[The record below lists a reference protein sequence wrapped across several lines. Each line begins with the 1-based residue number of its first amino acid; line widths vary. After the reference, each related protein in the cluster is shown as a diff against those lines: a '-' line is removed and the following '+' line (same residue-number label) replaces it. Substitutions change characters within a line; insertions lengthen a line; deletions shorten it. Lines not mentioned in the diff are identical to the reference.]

1 MSRTVELVRKARQ
14 PFVEN
19 IVALTGSMAALGV
32 ATLWVARAGGPVAVG
47 DYALLRIL
55 PWLFAVVISGG
66 LAGSLGYFLS
76 GPTRD
81 NPHVRSTVI
90 AITLVSALAGAVL
103 WLIAAPLVH
112 LVFFQ
117 QLPISLVVWVAVR
130 VALRL
135 VVITGKAAAQG
146 SGDLPGSNLTILL
159 EELMFLPAYGLV
171 QAGHLSGDAALIA
184 ALVLADLLTGAIA
197 WARLFSRGFLSG
209 ANRPSLALVRQMYAF
224 GMRGQLGSLM
234 QLLNLRFNFIILGA
248 LAGPAVLGIY
258 AVAAKYAEFLRLVPI
273 AANWVL
279 YPQFARSDAAHA
291 AATSRRMILRAGG
304 VTACASIPMAVL
316 AGVVVPVL
324 FGPVFD
330 NAVLPARILLI
341 GLAAEGVGGV
351 ATAFLFGRGRPGL
364 NSLAAGAGVVVTLV
378 LDVILIPRFGAV
390 GAAVASS
397 AAYLITTFSLVLWY
411 RHVAR
416 SMRSSGPA
424 APVIDGLSS
433 ISPDRW
439 RRGLDIAIAVIGL
452 GLSWPLLLVLMAAAR
467 LSTGASAIY
476 SQVRV
481 GQGGVPFTMYKL
493 RSMRAGLG
501 GPEIT
506 GPDDRRITRVGAIL
520 RATSLDELPQLLNVL
535 LGDMTLVGPRPET
548 VTLALRYPVE
558 SRAVFAYRPGL
569 TGPVQITLRDAVP
582 DGIDDV
588 EDYYLTELLPARTDL
603 DLRFLADATLGS
615 TLMLMVET
623 ASHVLSR
630 IVRKLVIR
638 SRHPARLLG
647 ELKERT
653 T

>member
-1 MSRTVELVRKARQ
+1 MSRTVQLVRRARQ

-19 IVALTGSMAALGV
+19 MFALTGSMAALGV

-55 PWLFAVVISGG
+55 PWLVAVIVSGG

-90 AITLVSALAGAVL
+90 AITLISSVAGAAL

-112 LVFFQ
+112 LVFFR
-117 QLPISLVVWVAVR
+117 QLPVSLVAWVAVR

-171 QAGHLSGDAALIA
+171 QAGHVSGDAALIA

-197 WARLFSRGFLSG
+197 WARLFGRGFLSG
-209 ANRPSLALVRQMYAF
+209 ANRPSLALARQMYAF
-224 GMRGQLGSLM
+224 GTRGQLGSLM

-291 AATSRRMILRAGG
+291 AATSRRMILRAGA

-316 AGVVVPVL
+316 AGFVVPVL

-341 GLAAEGVGGV
+341 GLAAEGVGGGV
-351 ATAFLFGRGRPGL
+351 TAFLFGRGRPGL
-364 NSLAAGAGVVVTLV
+364 NSLAAGAGVVVRLV

-390 GAAVASS
+390 GAAEASS

-416 SMRSSGPA
+416 SMRPSGPA
-424 APVIDGLSS
+424 APVIDGLPSV
-433 ISPDRW
+433 SP
-439 RRGLDIAIAVIGL
+439 
-452 GLSWPLLLVLMAAAR
+452 
-467 LSTGASAIY
+467 
-476 SQVRV
+476 
-481 GQGGVPFTMYKL
+481 
-493 RSMRAGLG
+493 
-501 GPEIT
+501 
-506 GPDDRRITRVGAIL
+506 
-520 RATSLDELPQLLNVL
+520 
-535 LGDMTLVGPRPET
+535 
-548 VTLALRYPVE
+548 
-558 SRAVFAYRPGL
+558 
-569 TGPVQITLRDAVP
+569 
-582 DGIDDV
+582 
-588 EDYYLTELLPARTDL
+588 
-603 DLRFLADATLGS
+603 
-615 TLMLMVET
+615 
-623 ASHVLSR
+623 
-630 IVRKLVIR
+630 
-638 SRHPARLLG
+638 
-647 ELKERT
+647 
-653 T
+653 